1 MHTEL
6 LLPQSASLPIWQYL
20 GFKAVEPSDLNEAVW
35 LIRHKQISGLT
46 SASSQPAQS
55 ADEGQEM
62 CLKAVEQPNK
72 WPLIWFLGYNDEYG
86 HTHIK
91 QLWSR
96 QICDL
101 YTLLCSLTFKLSWS
115 STSRGREP
123 QLMKIRKL
131 KNLKTFEDFCL
142 LIQLNSVATCS
153 SMSHMGRYQLGTA
166 CTAPGLMCANYANL
180 I

>member
-1 MHTEL
+1 MPACQVGSIWGLTQQSRVIWMRLYDLFAISKYPVSPQPHLSRLNL
-6 LLPQSASLPIWQYL
+6 LM
-20 GFKAVEPSDLNEAVW
+20 KAKKCVW
-35 LIRHKQISGLT
+35 KLWNNQISG
-46 SASSQPAQS
+46 PWY
-55 ADEGQEM
+55 D
-62 CLKAVEQPNK
+62 
-72 WPLIWFLGYNDEYG
+72 FLGYNDEYG